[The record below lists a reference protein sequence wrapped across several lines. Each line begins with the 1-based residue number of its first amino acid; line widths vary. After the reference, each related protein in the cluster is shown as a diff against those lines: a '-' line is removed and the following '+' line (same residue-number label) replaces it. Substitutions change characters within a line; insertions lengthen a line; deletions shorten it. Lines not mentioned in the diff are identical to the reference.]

1 MEERKWADLY
11 PTSLMQSSTKSNL
24 FNYLIGGI
32 IMLKGIVKVVIAL
45 VVLGTS
51 VELGRRGLGDLKGQ
65 K

>member
-1 MEERKWADLY
+1 
-11 PTSLMQSSTKSNL
+11 MQSSTKSNL

-45 VVLGTS
+45 VALGAG